1 MFERIQLHRK
11 HLILARHVDVEQ
23 RMSELPPNKVHIQ
36 TFKLYKHLATPVK
49 LSLHDLI
56 FCGFASL

>member
-36 TFKLYKHLATPVK
+36 
-49 LSLHDLI
+49 I
-56 FCGFASL
+56 IQII